1 MSKPQSNQWQL
12 LWRVLRWLGTVVV
25 IMAVVFGV
33 KMVLGLFLSN
43 DQVAGNSMQPTLKN
57 GDRLVVA
64 TQTSIKRNAIVTL
77 KSPMQADEQYIKRV
91 IGLPGDT
98 VSVKNDQLYINGKRT
113 AQPYLKTSFM
123 VKSMQLYDVQN
134 GAVTSGQHF
143 TPNFSLATLK
153 VTQTAR
159 VPKGSYFVLGD
170 NRPISY
176 DSRKFGFVKRS
187 DIYGVVKWRYWPL
200 NQMTTF

>member
-1 MSKPQSNQWQL
+1 MSAPQSNQWQL

-43 DQVAGNSMQPTLKN
+43 DQVAGNSMQPNLKN
-57 GDRLVVA
+57 GDRLVVV
-64 TQTSIKRNAIVTL
+64 THTSIKGNAIVTL
-77 KSPMQADEQYIKRV
+77 KSPIQADEQYIKRV

-113 AQPYLKTSFM
+113 AQPYLKTSFIE
-123 VKSMQLYDVQN
+123 KSLRLSEVQS
-134 GAVTSGQHF
+134 GAVTGGQHF

-153 VTQTAR
+153 ATQTAR

-170 NRPISY
+170 NRPVSY

-200 NQMTTF
+200 NQMKTF

>member
-1 MSKPQSNQWQL
+1 MSAPQSNQWQL

-57 GDRLVVA
+57 GDRLVVV

-77 KSPMQADEQYIKRV
+77 ESPIQADEQYIKRV

-113 AQPYLKTSFM
+113 AQPYLKTSFIE
-123 VKSMQLYDVQN
+123 KSLRLSEVQS
-134 GAVTSGQHF
+134 GAVTGGQHF

-153 VTQTAR
+153 ATQTAR

-170 NRPISY
+170 NRPVSY

-200 NQMTTF
+200 NQMKTF

>member
-1 MSKPQSNQWQL
+1 MSAPQSNQWQL

-57 GDRLVVA
+57 GDRLVVV

-77 KSPMQADEQYIKRV
+77 KSPIQADEQYIKRV

-113 AQPYLKTSFM
+113 AQPYLKTSFIE
-123 VKSMQLYDVQN
+123 KSLRLSEVQS
-134 GAVTSGQHF
+134 GAVTGGQHF

-153 VTQTAR
+153 ATQTAR

-170 NRPISY
+170 NRPVSY

-200 NQMTTF
+200 NQMKTF

>member
-1 MSKPQSNQWQL
+1 MSTPQSNQWQL

-57 GDRLVVA
+57 GDRLVVV

-123 VKSMQLYDVQN
+123 VKSLQLSEVQN

-153 VTQTAR
+153 ATQTAR

-170 NRPISY
+170 NRPVSY

-200 NQMTTF
+200 NQMRTF